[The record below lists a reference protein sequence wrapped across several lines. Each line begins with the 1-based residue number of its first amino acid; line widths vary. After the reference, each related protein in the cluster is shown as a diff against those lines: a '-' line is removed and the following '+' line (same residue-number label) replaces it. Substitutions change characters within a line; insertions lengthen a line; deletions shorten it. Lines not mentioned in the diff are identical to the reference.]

1 MVDNIIKLGFNFLFG
16 IASVF
21 GIGYVYSCIKNID
34 YQTYE
39 DNRVKHD
46 YILELIKKTYIIIE
60 QNEKII
66 NENEKIL
73 LRLNTIT
80 DSLHFNNKIIT
91 EQYENI
97 QNIML
102 KLIIDNPPTP
112 KYKKDTLDC
121 EKEEYDIIQNNKST
135 KTSSSNIAFTTNSSK
150 GIFGLF

>member
-1 MVDNIIKLGFNFLFG
+1 MSF
-16 IASVF
+16 
-21 GIGYVYSCIKNID
+21 ID
-34 YQTYE
+34 Y
-39 DNRVKHD
+39 
-46 YILELIKKTYIIIE
+46 IG
-60 QNEKII
+60 II

-112 KYKKDTLDC
+112 KHKKDTLDC